1 MLSEDPEASIHSHVS
16 ERHLAQ
22 ARSQPKRPHDN
33 VEIQSKGNAPTK

>member
-22 ARSQPKRPHDN
+22 TSSQINRQHDN
-33 VEIQSKGNAPTK
+33 VEI